1 MPRRLKRDM
10 PGIDR
15 RVTLEDARARGW
27 PALFEADVA
36 RVYPLV
42 VEIGYGRG
50 EFLLAR
56 AQEQPEQAFVGIEL
70 SFRRSHKMARRVA
83 RTELRN
89 LRLAQG
95 AAELWLRDA
104 LPDASV
110 ACFWINFPDP
120 WPKAR
125 HARRRLLQP
134 ELIALLAR
142 RLVPGG
148 GLRVATDDVA
158 YADWIDAVLRAEPA
172 LENRFASPFARE
184 EPDRTPTVYELEWR
198 AQGRPLHFFRYARKS

>member
-1 MPRRLKRDM
+1 MPRALKRDI

-36 RVYPLV
+36 RAYPLV

-56 AQEQPEQAFVGIEL
+56 AHEQPEQAFLGIEL
-70 SFRRSHKMARRVA
+70 SYRRSHKMARRVA

-95 AAELWLRDA
+95 AAEQWLRDA
-104 LPDASV
+104 LPDATV

-125 HARRRLLQP
+125 HARRRLIQP
-134 ELIALLAR
+134 ELAALLAR
-142 RLVPGG
+142 RLVPRGA
-148 GLRVATDDVA
+148 LRLATDDVA
-158 YADWIDAVLRAEPA
+158 YAEWIDAVLRAEPA
-172 LENRFASPFARE
+172 LENRLASPFVRE
-184 EPDRTPTVYELEWR
+184 EPDRTPTAYELEWR
-198 AQGRPLHFFRYARKS
+198 AQGRPLHFFSYSRKS